1 MQIKFE
7 IENCKILGKI
17 VLKSYFWLY
26 SQLFSSSRLKT
37 PFFYQISTKFAVV
50 LCKRK
55 FFEKSKMAAKM
66 ADMLWND
73 CCHGNS
79 S

>member
-1 MQIKFE
+1 MFLLILVKFVAVLQKKK
-7 IENCKILGKI
+7 KI
-17 VLKSYFWLY
+17 
-26 SQLFSSSRLKT
+26 
-37 PFFYQISTKFAVV
+37 
-50 LCKRK
+50 
-55 FFEKSKMAAKM
+55 FEKSKMAAKM